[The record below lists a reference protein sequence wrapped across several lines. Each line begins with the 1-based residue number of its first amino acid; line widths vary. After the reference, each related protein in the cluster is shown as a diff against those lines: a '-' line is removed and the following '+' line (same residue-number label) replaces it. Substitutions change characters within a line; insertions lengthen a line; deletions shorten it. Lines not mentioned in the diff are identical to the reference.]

1 MEILIDSREKQKAI
15 QKILIEFDKQ
25 GIKHASSKLFVG
37 DYQSLDNPRLVVDR
51 KQNLSE
57 LVSNVCQ
64 QHERFRNELI
74 RANDMG
80 IKIIFLCEHGG
91 QIKTLED
98 VPKWTNPRLKQ
109 SSLAMS
115 GERLYRVLSAMASK
129 YNTEFLFCDKR
140 NTGKEIIRILN
151 DESNSI

>member
-1 MEILIDSREKQKAI
+1 MELWIDSREKQKAI
-15 QKILIEFDKQ
+15 QKILAEFNKQ
-25 GIKHASSKLFVG
+25 GVKYASSKLFVG

-98 VPKWTNPRLKQ
+98 VPKWNNPRLKV
-109 SSLAMS
+109 SPLAMS
-115 GERLYRVLSAMASK
+115 GERLYRVLSAMATK

-140 NTGKEIIRILN
+140 NTGKEIIRILSN
-151 DESNSI
+151 ESNSI